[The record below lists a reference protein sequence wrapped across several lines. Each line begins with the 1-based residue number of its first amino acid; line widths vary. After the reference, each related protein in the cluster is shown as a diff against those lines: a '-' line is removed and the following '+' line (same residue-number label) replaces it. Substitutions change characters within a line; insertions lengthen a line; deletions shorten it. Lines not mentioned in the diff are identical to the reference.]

1 MIDGQGRVTVE
12 KVVRQVVRLK
22 QGQQVAV
29 IERPGHVRF
38 SVVRGGIQGPV
49 GTVAEEVLN
58 RAEAAERTA
67 NEAKKLAQDNHNAVD
82 LMLDEMTAA
91 FEFQTGIINGISQ

>member
-22 QGQQVAV
+22 QGKQVAV

>member
-12 KVVRQVVRLK
+12 RVVRQVVRLK

-29 IERPGHVRF
+29 IERPGPIRF